1 MNQIGGKHY
10 ESMAIQP
17 WEIIE
22 KNELDFWEGN
32 VVKYV
37 LRYKD
42 KNGAEDLRKALHY
55 LTYLIDRESRK
66 EPTDAGERPHKA
78 NAQPMGLPS
87 PRGYRDWYSSIG
99 ATPVAVGVQEEEDF

>member
-1 MNQIGGKHY
+1 MEQIGGKHY

-22 KNELDFWEGN
+22 KNGLDFWEGN

-55 LTYLIDRESRK
+55 LTYLIDRESHK
-66 EPTDAGERPHKA
+66 EPTDAGECPHKTA
-78 NAQPMGLPS
+78 DQSMGLHS
-87 PRGYRDWYSSIG
+87 LGECRDWYSHIG
-99 ATPVAVGVQEEEDF
+99 AVPAALGVQEEEDF